1 MYDTPFVSC
10 PYCDKP
16 IPFIASSCMHCNKE
30 LNSELY
36 DENIKAIFYYTTI
49 LVAIS
54 SLLAYCVYAL

>member
-10 PYCDKP
+10 PYCNKP

-36 DENIKAIFYYTTI
+36 ENIKAIFLYVFLLFSI
-49 LVAIS
+49 IG
-54 SLLAYCVYAL
+54 SLLMYMLYK